1 MAFDVKARYMR
12 VGVQKSQI
20 ICVLK
25 NEKERDK
32 KKKRRKKKAVPFFG
46 KVKRKVKG
54 EEEQRVCLTGR
65 RGGQRS
71 HELTCSKKH
80 TQE

>member
-1 MAFDVKARYMR
+1 MRRQMAFDVKARYMR

-32 KKKRRKKKAVPFFG
+32 KKKRRKKRLCHFSERSKG
-46 KVKRKVKG
+46 K
-54 EEEQRVCLTGR
+54 
-65 RGGQRS
+65 
-71 HELTCSKKH
+71 
-80 TQE
+80 